1 MSTTSDVLASDSSHH
16 VCLLRLPLLAGLAI
30 SNSDSIRTAHN
41 SFARP
46 EPLVPDEQRT
56 AGDDDDVYH
65 FIGYVQGFAA
75 CAAATAATLAGGGCQ
90 HCSSAS
96 CLQVLASFWL
106 TALCEC

>member
-1 MSTTSDVLASDSSHH
+1 MC
-16 VCLLRLPLLAGLAI
+16 CLERLAGLAI

-65 FIGYVQGFAA
+65 FIG
-75 CAAATAATLAGGGCQ
+75 
-90 HCSSAS
+90 
-96 CLQVLASFWL
+96 
-106 TALCEC
+106 